1 MLMLFHGRPQ
11 AWTRGGIV
19 LTALPKSLAGVKW
32 TASQRRRKGRLKRA
46 GRTGVEGREWKK
58 AQRRSGEMERKRST
72 LCPSLQQFFSDAHV
86 HFLCD
91 YCVQDNLPT
100 KHKLYF
106 ISVCCR
112 CVYSVEVRLD
122 GNNRSSKA
130 GRLEVYHNGVWG
142 TVCGRNFDDRDA
154 QVACYMLGFGYRTFC
169 LYSTQLIVFKNC
181 HIIIQHCTT
190 AVSCHLYDALVDGT
204 KVLCTD
210 NLFSRKSNRYNGLMS
225 HYVDT

>member
-1 MLMLFHGRPQ
+1 M
-11 AWTRGGIV
+11 

-142 TVCGRNFDDRDA
+142 TVCGRNFDDTDA

-181 HIIIQHCTT
+181 HILLFNIVLLQCRVICMTRWLTAQRYYVQTT
-190 AVSCHLYDALVDGT
+190 CFRENQTDT
-204 KVLCTD
+204 TVLCPIMWTHD
-210 NLFSRKSNRYNGLMS
+210 I
-225 HYVDT
+225 